1 MPTLGPASEAKIDEV
16 VAACQRY
23 GESSIIALAGVPGT
37 GKSTLALPAAQ
48 RVASDPLMVTEVQF
62 HPAYGYDEFIEGLR
76 IDSTGAVVVREG
88 VFLEVNRHA
97 REDPGNT
104 YVLLIEEFTRANV
117 HSVLGEVLTYIEH
130 RGRPMTTLYGRV
142 PVPIEENVRVIATY
156 NPADRTALDLDA
168 AMLRRLRI
176 IDFPP
181 DVAQLDEMLAGK
193 PLSDVAKSQ
202 LRKVFTEC
210 EKEFKN
216 EFAHSMPF
224 GHGIFAEVTNE
235 VPDLYELWRE
245 RIVHMLRRPQLEPH
259 PFTDIIEA
267 QYPWRD
273 PTFTAT
279 TGASAA
285 PAASEP
291 APTSTPSAPE
301 ASPAPAAS
309 PPAGSTEPSVPP
321 PAGPSNVEGEDAT
334 QAETPEG

>member
-1 MPTLGPASEAKIDEV
+1 MPDLGPASEAKIDEV
-16 VAACQRY
+16 VTACERY

-62 HPAYGYDEFIEGLR
+62 HPAYGYEEFIEGLR

-88 VFLEVNRHA
+88 AFLEVNRNA
-97 REDPGNT
+97 REDPDNT

-181 DVAQLDEMLAGK
+181 DVAQLDEMLTGK
-193 PLSDVAKSQ
+193 PLSAAAKSQ

-216 EFAHSMPF
+216 DFAHSMPF
-224 GHGIFAEVTNE
+224 GHGIFAEVNNE
-235 VPDLYELWRE
+235 VPDLYDLWRE

-259 PFTDIIEA
+259 PFTDVIEA
-267 QYPWRD
+267 QYPWRN
-273 PTFTAT
+273 PTYTAT
-279 TGASAA
+279 AGTASAT
-285 PAASEP
+285 PAVE
-291 APTSTPSAPE
+291 E
-301 ASPAPAAS
+301 PAPAATS
-309 PPAGSTEPSVPP
+309 AGAPTESTEPAAP
-321 PAGPSNVEGEDAT
+321 PAASPSTGEAEGAPQADA
-334 QAETPEG
+334 PES